1 MIHAYLEITMKVS
14 GVDRAKAGAVYSK
27 YKPRF
32 LATIPGAESKEL
44 LLREEDVQVLHG
56 FDSRASAESYLK
68 SALFGDDVVREL
80 KPYLLADPEVRVYER
95 NRTRSSRI
103 RPHHRFRG
111 RRFMPLLSSDVRPD
125 ELRDQLRGE
134 SS

>member
-1 MIHAYLEITMKVS
+1 MNKAYLEITMKVAAK
-14 GVDRAKAGAVYSK
+14 DRVKAGEVYSK
-27 YKPRF
+27 YKPPF

-68 SALFGDDVVREL
+68 SALFGNDVVREL

-95 NRTRSSRI
+95 
-103 RPHHRFRG
+103 
-111 RRFMPLLSSDVRPD
+111 
-125 ELRDQLRGE
+125 Q
-134 SS
+134 